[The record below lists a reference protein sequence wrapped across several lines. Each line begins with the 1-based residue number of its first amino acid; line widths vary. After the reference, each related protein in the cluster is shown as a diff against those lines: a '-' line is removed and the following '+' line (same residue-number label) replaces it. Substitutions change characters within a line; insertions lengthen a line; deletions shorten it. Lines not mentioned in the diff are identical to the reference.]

1 MDPKLVEILERGLGL
16 PKGIV
21 ERDAEWGN
29 AKPGDPPWP
38 DGKLAEAYLLAG
50 MDRRALLRR
59 VGLVD
64 LVDLPDVERWP

>member
-1 MDPKLVEILERGLGL
+1 MIPRTLIPILERALGL

-21 ERDAEWGN
+21 DRDAEWAN

-64 LVDLPDVERWP
+64 HEDRDA